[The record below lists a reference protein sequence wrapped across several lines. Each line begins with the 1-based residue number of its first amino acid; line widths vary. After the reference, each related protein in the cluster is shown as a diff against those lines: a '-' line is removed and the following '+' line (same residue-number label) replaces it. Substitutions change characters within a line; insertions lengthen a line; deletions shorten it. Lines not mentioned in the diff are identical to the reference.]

1 MGKDKFNIIST
12 LIVRYQILKQIL
24 ILQSIEKEKK
34 EVERNSSFKL
44 SIPCL
49 KSGFHDNLPVRCISK
64 ESKFQEASQQFP
76 LLQS

>member
-34 EVERNSSFKL
+34 RS
-44 SIPCL
+44 
-49 KSGFHDNLPVRCISK
+49 
-64 ESKFQEASQQFP
+64 
-76 LLQS
+76 